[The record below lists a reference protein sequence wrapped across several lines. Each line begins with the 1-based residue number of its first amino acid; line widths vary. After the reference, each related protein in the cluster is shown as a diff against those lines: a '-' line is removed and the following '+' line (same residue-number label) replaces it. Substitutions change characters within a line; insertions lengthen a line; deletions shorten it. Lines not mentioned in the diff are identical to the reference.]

1 MNAILQTARKY
12 GQVRSGF
19 RRAFTEL
26 CVRVTEEAANRQL
39 RRGGIEDLYE
49 AWRDGS
55 AFANQTERSL
65 QVQLSKLR
73 VFWDFGH
80 EFGIQ
85 GITYVRNWYDNKVPD
100 VGLNMFP
107 TELRKRLKRGY
118 I

>member
-12 GQVRSGF
+12 GQVRSG
-19 RRAFTEL
+19 FTEL

-85 GITYVRNWYDNKVPD
+85 GNKVPD